1 MKNIELYS
9 CLRYTPFDNKIT
21 SIFNNVSDEEEIE
34 LFYQHLF
41 ANYKENNRQRLLDEL
56 DSKIA
61 ASETRFISFI
71 GAAGTGKT
79 TFLHYYYKHL
89 QEHESN
95 ISFGFIDLIE
105 HPSESSDEETFK
117 QNLCRCID
125 DIADKETIKRFLE
138 CYLNSQDSVSFFCNN
153 KDVRLLNYL
162 YTKKINK
169 THDAIVGLK
178 SYYNIVQLITIF
190 VILFIYKN
198 NNSQNRL
205 EQNVICFDN
214 IDELSQVYIAK
225 NVFVE
230 ILDVFSNVQEYFEKT
245 GSQIFDNNYS
255 FIDHC
260 TFIISI
266 RAINAKLLGESQAQ
280 GERMRFQKGR
290 FVFDQHP
297 FVYSKML
304 KKRVDYYLANSD
316 IKQEDCKRLAL
327 RKYTQVV
334 ADEENYVSSH
344 IEPLLNFDRRMLSF
358 SFGRVMEQ
366 NSWHDRIGNLPSGIG
381 KRGAI
386 LLNTLDFL
394 YNENDNSSL
403 FSNYVATELSRDPQ
417 NNQQKCNIHRMCF
430 TLLSNL
436 SGLDAISKENRVN
449 VLTDETEF
457 FEHLHSVPLDQFW
470 IRMKR
475 WYSLDDI
482 KNALLMLIS
491 TSSSNY
497 EVPAFLEGS
506 VVDQMT
512 MNYFHNSGTQTQALG
527 YAQFMVNQIMSMTE
541 IEKRGISI
549 KINPLCVIYPYH
561 VFIHFEYFNIV
572 SYYDPNNKREEHL
585 VPLFLITDKK
595 ELKTCLKRVRGAF
608 ENMINCAREHFC
620 NICKNGCEDYNVD
633 KTVCRKRL
641 AEYKE
646 DKFCFNGA
654 LYSTRSITS
663 IINYLDSYRVY
674 KWKNELDKESQ
685 VILFDEIRYYIDLFW
700 SKKVQDDS
708 AQQRMGEI
716 KRQLTFVEESGDYGI
731 SIMPMS
737 DDFAVQ

>member
-1 MKNIELYS
+1 MNNIELFP
-9 CLRYTPFDNKIT
+9 CLRYTPFDNKVT
-21 SIFNNVSDEEEIE
+21 SIFDNVSGEEEVK
-34 LFYQHLF
+34 LFYQRLF
-41 ANYKENNRQRLLDEL
+41 AKYKENNRQRLLDEL
-56 DSKIA
+56 DSKITA
-61 ASETRFISFI
+61 QETRFINFI

-79 TFLHYYYKHL
+79 TFLHYYYKFIKE
-89 QEHESN
+89 QGRDV
-95 ISFGFIDLIE
+95 SFGFIDLIE

-117 QNLCRCID
+117 QNLCGCID
-125 DIADKETIKRFLE
+125 AIADKETIRRFLE
-138 CYLNSQDSVSFFCNN
+138 CYLASRDSVSFFSDN
-153 KDVRLLNYL
+153 KDVKLLNYL
-162 YTKKINK
+162 YFKKADESYGANI
-169 THDAIVGLK
+169 GLK
-178 SYYNIVQLITIF
+178 AYYSIVQLITIY
-190 VILFIYKN
+190 VILFVYKN
-198 NNSQNRL
+198 NNSQHRL
-205 EQNVICFDN
+205 WQNVICFDN
-214 IDELSQVYIAK
+214 IDELSQVYIAR
-225 NVFVE
+225 NVYVE
-230 ILDVFSNVQEYFEKT
+230 ILGVFSNVQEYFDKI
-245 GSQIFDNNYS
+245 GSRIFDNNFS

-297 FVYSKML
+297 FAYSKML
-304 KKRVDYYLANSD
+304 KNRVDYYLANSD
-316 IKQEDCKRLAL
+316 IKLEDCKRLAL
-327 RKYTQVV
+327 RKYTQMV
-334 ADEENYVSSH
+334 ADEEGYVSSH

-366 NSWHDRIGNLPSGIG
+366 NTWHDRIGSLPSGIG

-403 FSNYVATELSRDPQ
+403 FSDYVSTELSRDPQ
-417 NNQQKCNIHRMCF
+417 NKQQKCNIHRMCF

-436 SGLDAISKENRVN
+436 SGLDSISKENRVN

-457 FEHLHSVPLDQFW
+457 FEHLHSVPLDLFW
-470 IRMKR
+470 KRLER

-482 KNALLMLIS
+482 RNALIMLIS

-512 MNYFHNSGTQTQALG
+512 MDFYHHGGTQTQALG
-527 YAQFMVNQIMSMTE
+527 YAQSLVNRIMAMTE
-541 IEKRGISI
+541 IEKKGISI

-572 SYYDPNNKREEHL
+572 SYYDPNNRRNERL
-585 VPLFLITDKK
+585 APLFLITDKK
-595 ELKTCLKRVRGAF
+595 ELKLCLNRVRGAF
-608 ENMINCAREHFC
+608 ENMINSAREHFC
-620 NICKNGCEDYNVD
+620 NICNNGCEDYNVD
-633 KTVCRKRL
+633 KAVCRKRL

-646 DKFCFNGA
+646 DQFCFNGA

-663 IINYLDSYRVY
+663 IINYLDPYRVY
-674 KWKNELDKESQ
+674 KWKSELDKECQ

-708 AQQRMGEI
+708 AQQKMGEI
-716 KRQLTFVEESGDYGI
+716 KRQLTFVEENGDYGV
-731 SIMPMS
+731 SIMPTS